1 MSGAIAA
8 AAVAGGAMIYSANKQ
23 EDAIKDAS
31 RGQASST
38 NASIN
43 WQREA
48 LNQQR
53 ADLAPFRNLAF
64 ADGYGN
70 ERPNS
75 PRPNNVLT
83 PSNHFQSQSSG
94 VRPQG
99 IGAGVQSLGGRP
111 LFKFGD
117 VASSLNRG
125 PQAKSNSSKL
135 DPNPSAAGSNPFFQ
149 KTNTGPRPANVN
161 SNPYTPPTLSPIS
174 ELKKLALAQES
185 YNYNPATDP
194 LLNNA
199 LSRTIRSVMDAQAAG
214 GKLGSGSTLTSLVE
228 SMAPIYMNRQQQMFD
243 QAYNTNN
250 QQFNQLQNIV
260 GMAQNAAAG
269 QGTATANTANN
280 ITNLMTNNAN
290 AQAAAG
296 IAQANN
302 QANMLNN
309 LMGAG
314 MMAYGMYNRGG
325 AE

>member
-1 MSGAIAA
+1 MVAAAVGA
-8 AAVAGGAMIYSANKQ
+8 AAVAGSLYSANKQ
-23 EDAIKDAS
+23 EDAIGDAS
-31 RGQASST
+31 RTQAASS
-38 NASIN
+38 NESVRF
-43 WQREA
+43 QRDA

-70 ERPNS
+70 ERPN
-75 PRPNNVLT
+75 NVLT
-83 PSNHFQSQSSG
+83 PSNHFQSQSSS
-94 VRPQG
+94 VRPT
-99 IGAGVQSLGGRP
+99 GAYQLSGNVNVPGG
-111 LFKFGD
+111 LSFW
-117 VASSLNRG
+117 NRG
-125 PQAKSNSSKL
+125 PQAKAGSKL
-135 DPNPSAAGSNPFFQ
+135 DPSPSAAGGNPFFQ
-149 KTNTGPRPANVN
+149 KVNTGPRPVN

-174 ELKKLALAQES
+174 ELKKLALARES
-185 YNYNPATDP
+185 YDYNPATDP

-199 LSRTIRSVMDAQAAG
+199 LNRTVRSVMDAQAAN

-269 QGTATANTANN
+269 QGAATANTANN

-325 AE
+325 AA